1 MFYLLKTWNSL
12 LERKVDNRN
21 FILRNN
27 FFNGTPQPGT
37 KICCVIEGRTKNS
50 IKPEAVVFLSDTAI
64 TATTT
69 SRRPPTR
76 RRPTTTRRPTRTKRP
91 TTVKPAPMPP
101 ASSGNTPNYAEVLGK
116 SILFYE
122 AQRSGVL
129 PKDNRVKWRGDSAV
143 HDQGLRGEDLSG
155 GWYDAADYVKFNLPM
170 ASATTMLL
178 WGLYTFK
185 DAYTLTNELDNMY
198 KSVKWPLDYFLKC
211 WNPKTQEYY
220 YQVGSGKLDHNYWG
234 RPEDMHM
241 RRPAMKVDRHT
252 PGSDVA
258 GETATSLALGSIV
271 FRQKDRAYSDKLL
284 LAAKSLY
291 KFAKEVPGKYPL
303 KDYYDS
309 SGYKDELC
317 TAAIW
322 LYRATKDSNYLKDAD
337 LYYTDELAWA
347 QDWDDKIIACQMLMY
362 EEKRTRRHAQ
372 VVKDFFTSWRPG
384 GDVPYTPGGL
394 AYRNKWGSLRY
405 DANTAFLALIA
416 AEDGLMVD
424 DNRKW
429 AAGQINYM
437 LGKNK
442 ENFSYVI
449 GYTNNYPLHPH
460 HASSSCPNPPAT
472 CDWDVFDS
480 TKPNTH
486 ILYGALVGGPNTHD
500 HYIDKRDEYEY
511 SEVTCDYNAGFQ
523 SAIAGLIKLQHDNKL
538 PPIVG

>member
-1 MFYLLKTWNSL
+1 MKLIPLVWVLLSAVSELTSADNFEVWGSWYGGFLGQVCFTAPPHLKGWRLLVRFRNDVEGITTWNSF

-50 IKPEAVVFLSDTAI
+50 IKPEAVVFLSDTSRTVTTNRRPT
-64 TATTT
+64 TAT
-69 SRRPPTR
+69 
-76 RRPTTTRRPTRTKRP
+76 RRPTTTTTRPTIATRRPTKTRRP
-91 TTVKPAPMPP
+91 IAKPAPMPP

-143 HDQGLRGEDLSG
+143 HDQGLHGEDLSG
-155 GWYDAADYVKFNLPM
+155 GWYDAGDYVKFNLPM

-220 YQVGSGKLDHNYWG
+220 YQVGSGKLDHDYWG

-258 GETATSLALGSIV
+258 GEAATSLALGSIV
-271 FRQKDRAYSDKLL
+271 FRQKDSAYSAKLL
-284 LAAKSLY
+284 SAAKSLY

-309 SGYKDELC
+309 SGYKE
-317 TAAIW
+317 
-322 LYRATKDSNYLKDAD
+322 
-337 LYYTDELAWA
+337 
-347 QDWDDKIIACQMLMY
+347 Q
-362 EEKRTRRHAQ
+362 
-372 VVKDFFTSWRPG
+372 F
-384 GDVPYTPGGL
+384 
-394 AYRNKWGSLRY
+394 
-405 DANTAFLALIA
+405 
-416 AEDGLMVD
+416 
-424 DNRKW
+424 
-429 AAGQINYM
+429 
-437 LGKNK
+437 
-442 ENFSYVI
+442 
-449 GYTNNYPLHPH
+449 
-460 HASSSCPNPPAT
+460 
-472 CDWDVFDS
+472 
-480 TKPNTH
+480 
-486 ILYGALVGGPNTHD
+486 
-500 HYIDKRDEYEY
+500 
-511 SEVTCDYNAGFQ
+511 
-523 SAIAGLIKLQHDNKL
+523 
-538 PPIVG
+538 